1 MIRGMTN
8 SSSREDSEGIAGL
21 KRVDCEFLEDVKCG
35 QFVVRLEDLVIYR
48 FIDSLESKYPVSI

>member
-1 MIRGMTN
+1 MTN